1 MPQLRRRALDTID
14 VMLPLGTAG
23 REVVGGASEVRIIA
37 HDMATPIRKE
47 VTDWTMP
54 SGPASGPLRRLGRS
68 TFRLLNRR
76 WAVRR
81 NVALGR
87 DVHIG
92 IGSMIEAPHHLEIEE
107 QVYIGKYCTIECDG
121 RIGRGTLIANQVG
134 LVGRNDH
141 DHRAIGVTMRHAP
154 WIGDAEWNGPREE
167 TLDIGGDVWIG
178 YGAIVL
184 SGLHVGGGS
193 VIAAGSVVTGDV
205 EPYAI
210 VAGVP
215 AKVVGKRFT
224 DEEIVAHELAL
235 GLRDP
240 DDGPS

>member
-1 MPQLRRRALDTID
+1 
-14 VMLPLGTAG
+14 
-23 REVVGGASEVRIIA
+23 
-37 HDMATPIRKE
+37 MATPLRKE
-47 VTDWTMP
+47 VSDWTVP
-54 SGPASGPLRRLGRS
+54 SEPASGFLRRAGRS
-68 TFRLLNRR
+68 AFQMLNRR

-81 NVALGR
+81 NVVVAR

-92 IGSMIEAPHHLEIEE
+92 IGTIIEAPHHLAIEE

-121 RIGRGTLIANQVG
+121 RIGRGTIIANQVG

-154 WIGDAEWNGPREE
+154 WIGDAEWNGPRQE

-184 SGLHVGGGS
+184 SGVRVGRGS
-193 VIAAGSVVTGDV
+193 IIAAGSVVTHDV
-205 EPYAI
+205 APYAI

-215 AKVVGKRFT
+215 AQVVGRRFT

-235 GLRDP
+235 GLREP
-240 DDGPS
+240 DDRSG